1 MPDHHFL
8 RSSQVSR
15 GSSVVHQVTNSKVK
29 FANSIFILAQES
41 VRVGSCFQAEC
52 TCIDGTILEGD
63 GDGNTLAGE
72 YRYRDPLGNT
82 ITVKYSYD
90 KSGAGY
96 SEKRR
101 IDTTSSILA
110 TSAAFPAAAPLPEE
124 VAIDVD
130 EIAAKVTRQVRDMLP
145 LIIREAVA
153 TTNADE
159 DRSRM
164 IERVR
169 SKVRSVILGS
179 LRDAVGGDTELN
191 LDVITG
197 VIMESLNDSF
207 VATIEKETEI
217 TPIDTSESSAEVDQ
231 VRKFVLQVQE

>member
-1 MPDHHFL
+1 MP
-8 RSSQVSR
+8 SES
-15 GSSVVHQVTNSKVK
+15 N
-29 FANSIFILAQES
+29 IES
-41 VRVGSCFQAEC
+41 VGFCFQAEC
-52 TCIDGTILEGD
+52 TCIDGTILEAGD
-63 GDGNTLAGE
+63 GSSALSGE

-82 ITVKYSYD
+82 ITVTYSYD

-101 IDTTSSILA
+101 IDTTSSLLA
-110 TSAAFPAAAPLPEE
+110 TSATFPASLPEE
-124 VAIDVD
+124 VAAVDVD
-130 EIAAKVTRQVRDMLP
+130 AIAAKVTRQVRDMLP

-153 TTNADE
+153 TTGADE

-169 SKVRSVILGS
+169 SKVRSVILSS
-179 LRDAVGGDTELN
+179 LRDSVGGSTGLN
-191 LDVITG
+191 FDVITN

-217 TPIDTSESSAEVDQ
+217 PTFVTSELSGEVDQ
-231 VRKFVLQVQE
+231 GGKLVLFQALVFLFSHKVS

>member
-1 MPDHHFL
+1 MPFGKRI
-8 RSSQVSR
+8 RSVD
-15 GSSVVHQVTNSKVK
+15 
-29 FANSIFILAQES
+29 
-41 VRVGSCFQAEC
+41 SCFQAEC
-52 TCIDGTILEGD
+52 SCIDGTIVADD

-72 YRYRDPLGNT
+72 YRYTDPLGNT

-90 KSGAGY
+90 KNGAGY

-101 IDTTSSILA
+101 IDATTSILA
-110 TSAAFPAAAPLPEE
+110 ASAAFPALSPEE
-124 VAIDVD
+124 GAIDVD
-130 EIAAKVTRQVRDMLP
+130 EIAARVTRQVRDMLP

-153 TTNADE
+153 TTTADE

-169 SKVRSVILGS
+169 SKVRSVILSS

-217 TPIDTSESSAEVDQ
+217 TPIDTSELSAEVDQ

>member
-1 MPDHHFL
+1 M
-8 RSSQVSR
+8 
-15 GSSVVHQVTNSKVK
+15 
-29 FANSIFILAQES
+29 
-41 VRVGSCFQAEC
+41 
-52 TCIDGTILEGD
+52 DGTILEDD
-63 GDGNTLAGE
+63 GDGNALAGE
-72 YRYRDPLGNT
+72 YRYTDPLGNT
-82 ITVKYSYD
+82 VTVQYSYD
-90 KSGAGY
+90 KNGAGY

-101 IDTTSSILA
+101 IDATTSILA
-110 TSAAFPAAAPLPEE
+110 ASAAFPALSPEE
-124 VAIDVD
+124 GAIDVD

-169 SKVRSVILGS
+169 SKVRSVILSS
-179 LRDAVGGDTELN
+179 LRDAVGGATELN

-217 TPIDTSESSAEVDQ
+217 TPIDTSELSAEIDQ